1 MCSPHNPQGTSIPQ
15 QRKHTIR
22 SVVLGAAPQKTPLYE
37 EEYVEADKF
46 DEGDDIEHAAA
57 DVNRLGIQ
65 SQRLENEID
74 DIVKEIAAIRMLKIT
89 KTLAAKID
97 GLQARLPKLREDL
110 AEMKI
115 AHLEAMLDY
124 KSRTLSQR
132 KISRPED
139 SWGRGLH
146 KKTRSKKERDI
157 EFVT

>member
-1 MCSPHNPQGTSIPQ
+1 MCSPHNPQATSIPQ
-15 QRKHTIR
+15 QRRHTIR
-22 SVVLGAAPQKTPLYE
+22 SVVLGASPQKTE
-37 EEYVEADKF
+37 EEYGEANKF

-57 DVNRLGIQ
+57 DVNRLGLH
-65 SQRLENEID
+65 SQRLQNEID
-74 DIVKEIAAIRMLKIT
+74 DIFKEIAAIRMLKIT
-89 KTLAAKID
+89 KALAAKID
-97 GLQARLPKLREDL
+97 GMQARLPRLREEL

-115 AHLEAMLDY
+115 AHQEAMLDW

-132 KISRPED
+132 KVTRPED

>member
-1 MCSPHNPQGTSIPQ
+1 MCSPHNPQGTSTPQ

-22 SVVLGAAPQKTPLYE
+22 SVVLCAPPQKTPLYE

-46 DEGDDIEHAAA
+46 DEGGDIEHAAA

-65 SQRLENEID
+65 SQRLKNEID
-74 DIVKEIAAIRMLKIT
+74 NIVNEIAAIRMLKVT

-97 GLQARLPKLREDL
+97 GLQARLPQLRAQL

-115 AHLEAMLDY
+115 AHQEAMLYY

-146 KKTRSKKERDI
+146 KQTRSKKERDI
-157 EFVT
+157 QFVT